1 MENMRKLLH
10 GVGGG
15 VYGSGYDYELP
26 FFIKGTGGIW
36 FFLALFWTKNIA
48 NEIIKISEK
57 YQVLIVIAVVYVGV
71 QTYKCFVFPWSIQN
85 GMTASLFFI
94 FGYYAKRE
102 NIFKNLNFAYTLIC
116 FIIWLY
122 CYKYYGTVIMVNC
135 YIPNIMTIIGALCG
149 SVVIIF
155 FSMMIEKNNMIG
167 KMLEHIGKMTMII
180 LCVHIFELHTGILL
194 GVQGFL
200 RDQVHVYIHI
210 FILRCICSFG
220 IGNIIYVFSK
230 KYITRVN
237 SRIR

>member
-1 MENMRKLLH
+1 
-10 GVGGG
+10 
-15 VYGSGYDYELP
+15 
-26 FFIKGTGGIW
+26 
-36 FFLALFWTKNIA
+36 
-48 NEIIKISEK
+48 
-57 YQVLIVIAVVYVGV
+57 
-71 QTYKCFVFPWSIQN
+71 
-85 GMTASLFFI
+85 
-94 FGYYAKRE
+94 
-102 NIFKNLNFAYTLIC
+102 
-116 FIIWLY
+116 
-122 CYKYYGTVIMVNC
+122 MVNC